1 MTRRT
6 LWAMAVIAILLAVH
20 TTACAG
26 EAGEAEESRE
36 EQPALALGAEAPGFT
51 LQALD
56 GREVSLAGL
65 TAEGPVVLVFFRGA
79 W

>member
-1 MTRRT
+1 V
-6 LWAMAVIAILLAVH
+6 AVIAILLAAH
-20 TTACAG
+20 STACAG
-26 EAGEAEESRE
+26 QEERE
-36 EQPALALGAEAPGFT
+36 EQQELALGAEAPGFT
-51 LQALD
+51 LEALD

>member
-6 LWAMAVIAILLAVH
+6 MWALVVIAILLTVQAS
-20 TTACAG
+20 AFA
-26 EAGEAEESRE
+26 AEEERG
-36 EQPALALGAEAPGFT
+36 PALGSEAPGFT

-56 GREVSLAGL
+56 GHDVSLAGL
-65 TAEGPVVLVFFRGA
+65 TAQGPVVLVFFRGA

>member
-6 LWAMAVIAILLAVH
+6 LRAFALTSTLLA
-20 TTACAG
+20 AA
-26 EAGEAEESRE
+26 APAFAAEAERG
-36 EQPALALGAEAPGFT
+36 PAIGSEAPDFT

-65 TAEGPVVLVFFRGA
+65 TGDGPVVLVFFRGA

>member
-6 LWAMAVIAILLAVH
+6 CWAVAVTAILLAAQL
-20 TTACAG
+20 TACAG
-26 EAGEAEESRE
+26 EEEAEEAERG
-36 EQPALALGAEAPGFT
+36 PALGAEAPGFT
-51 LQALD
+51 LEALD

-65 TAEGPVVLVFFRGA
+65 TREGPVVLVFFRGA

>member
-1 MTRRT
+1 VTRRT
-6 LWAMAVIAILLAVH
+6 IWAVAVTAIVLAAH
-20 TTACAG
+20 LTACA
-26 EAGEAEESRE
+26 AEEEPVVAAVDRG
-36 EQPALALGAEAPGFT
+36 PALGAEAPGFT
-51 LQALD
+51 LEALD

>member
-6 LWAMAVIAILLAVH
+6 LLAVAVTVVMLAAH
-20 TTACAG
+20 LTACA
-26 EAGEAEESRE
+26 AEEEPAAAE
-36 EQPALALGAEAPGFT
+36 EERGPALGAEAPGFT
-51 LQALD
+51 LAALD

>member
-6 LWAMAVIAILLAVH
+6 LRAFALTSTLLAAH
-20 TTACAG
+20 APAF
-26 EAGEAEESRE
+26 AAEEERG
-36 EQPALALGAEAPGFT
+36 PALGAEAPPFA

-56 GREVSLAGL
+56 GSEVSLAGL
-65 TAEGPVVLVFFRGA
+65 TEEGPVVLVFFRGA

>member
-1 MTRRT
+1 MTKRI
-6 LWAMAVIAILLAVH
+6 LWAVLTIAILPAAHALAF
-20 TTACAG
+20 A
-26 EAGEAEESRE
+26 AEEERG
-36 EQPALALGAEAPGFT
+36 PALGAEAPDFA

-65 TAEGPVVLVFFRGA
+65 SDDGPVVLVFFRGA

>member
-1 MTRRT
+1 VTRRT
-6 LWAMAVIAILLAVH
+6 LRAFALTSTLLA
-20 TTACAG
+20 AA
-26 EAGEAEESRE
+26 APAFAAEEERG
-36 EQPALALGAEAPGFT
+36 PALGAEAPGFT

-65 TAEGPVVLVFFRGA
+65 TGEGPVVLVFFRGA

>member
-1 MTRRT
+1 V
-6 LWAMAVIAILLAVH
+6 AVIAILLA
-20 TTACAG
+20 ANAP
-26 EAGEAEESRE
+26 AFAAEEERG
-36 EQPALALGAEAPGFT
+36 PALGAGAPDFA

-65 TAEGPVVLVFFRGA
+65 TGEGPVVLVFFRGA